1 MKKHLY
7 IYAALVTAF
16 IVYNQFFQVDDPRTN
31 EIINILFASF
41 LFLYIGYLAY
51 LVLQQLKNTRGK

>member
-1 MKKHLY
+1 MKKQLY
-7 IYAALVTAF
+7 IYMAMIIAF
-16 IVYNQFFQVDDPRTN
+16 IAYNQFFQVQDERMN

-51 LVLQQLKNTRGK
+51 LLLKRIKDTNNK